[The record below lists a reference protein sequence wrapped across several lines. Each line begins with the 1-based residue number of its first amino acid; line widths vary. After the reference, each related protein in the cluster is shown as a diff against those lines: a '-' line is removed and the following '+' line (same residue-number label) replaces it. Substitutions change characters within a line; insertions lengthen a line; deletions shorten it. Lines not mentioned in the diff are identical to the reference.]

1 MLTRRSLFLTAF
13 VCLAF
18 FAGAIVPSPAPA
30 ADPVELSY
38 SVFFPPTHAQ
48 AKCAESWAKEI
59 EKRTNGAVKIN
70 IFAGGTLTKGPQ
82 VFEGV
87 LNGISDIGM
96 SCFAYTAGRFP
107 VMSAIDLPL
116 GYPSGMCASLTANDF
131 AMAMKPDTLPETKD
145 VKLLYVHAHGPGL
158 LSTQKP
164 VEKLADMDKM
174 KIRATGFSAKVVE
187 ALGGV
192 PVAMG
197 QGGAYEALKTG
208 VVEGTM
214 TPIETLKGWKQAEVI
229 KDTTLCY
236 SVGYTTGM
244 YVVMNKDKWDA
255 LSPAAKKVFT
265 EVSAEWPAVH
275 GTAWDE
281 ADEAGKAYTLSLG
294 NKLIPLSDK
303 ESEIWRKAVDPVIS
317 DYAAKSADGAAHVQL
332 LKKLIE
338 KNSGK

>member
-1 MLTRRSLFLTAF
+1 MLKKSLFVPVF
-13 VCLAF
+13 VCFAFLAV
-18 FAGAIVPSPAPA
+18 AMMPAAAPA
-30 ADPVELSY
+30 AGPVELSY
-38 SVFFPPTHAQ
+38 SVFFPPSHAQ

-82 VFEGV
+82 VYEGV

-116 GYPSGMCASLTANDF
+116 GYPNGMCASLTANDY
-131 AMAMKPDTLPETKD
+131 AMSVNPPEIQD

-158 LSTQKP
+158 LSSKKP
-164 VEKLADMDKM
+164 VEKLADMAKM
-174 KIRATGFSAKVVE
+174 KVRATGFSAKVVE

-197 QGGAYEALKTG
+197 QGEAYEALKTG

-244 YVVMNKDKWDA
+244 YVVMNKDKWA
-255 LSPAAKKVFT
+255 SLSPEVQKVFT
-265 EVSAEWPAVH
+265 EVSAEWPKVH
-275 GTAWDE
+275 GEAWDK
-281 ADEAGKAYTLSLG
+281 ADEEGKEYTLSLG

-303 ESEIWRKAVDPVIS
+303 ESDAWRKAVDPVIAN
-317 DYAAKSADGAAHVQL
+317 YAAESADGAKRVEL
-332 LKKLIE
+332 LKGLIK
-338 KNSGK
+338 KNSSAK